1 MSTSTRLTYNLFT
14 YCTIFTKLTHVST
27 NFHHISTSLLFPYP
41 YIKIRYALIL
51 FTSTH
56 IFIAHLLTL
65 YFYTFITTCFTQNT
79 FIYTSYLYIH
89 ALLLPIIPLFQLFL
103 PRLHA
108 TNNNTF
114 SHYQRLNALFLL
126 LFNPPTAPPYS
137 PQSISPAAPS
147 MLVDNL
153 Y

>member
-1 MSTSTRLTYNLFT
+1 M
-14 YCTIFTKLTHVST
+14 
-27 NFHHISTSLLFPYP
+27 FPSP
-41 YIKIRYALIL
+41 YIQIRYAFIL
-51 FTSTH
+51 FISIN

-89 ALLLPIIPLFQLFL
+89 ALLLPIIPLFHTFL

-114 SHYQRLNALFLL
+114 SHYQRLNAFFLL
-126 LFNPPTAPPYS
+126 LVNPPAAPPYS
-137 PQSISPAAPS
+137 PQSTSPAAPS
-147 MLVDNL
+147 MLVGKL